1 MVKRFSILVLSAA
14 AAVIAGCAHNEVA
27 RINSRGDVVAQGT
40 GQLSFRSPGP
50 GLVSVYDVNDN
61 SVINSSSVDAGSVV
75 SINPVAGNI
84 TVTDATRA
92 GTQIVNTGVAKSHRY
107 EVWFIPQKQVEEGAL
122 RQLPPATTTT
132 PATTNGQ

>member
-1 MVKRFSILVLSAA
+1 MNMLKTLSILLLSAA
-14 AAVIAGCAHNEVA
+14 LIGCAHSNEP
-27 RINSRGDVVAQGT
+27 RIASRGDVVAQGT

-61 SVINSSSVDAGSVV
+61 SVINSSAVDADSVV

-92 GTQIVNTGVAKSHRY
+92 GTQIVHTGVNRSHRY
-107 EVWFIPQKQVEEGAL
+107 EVWFIPQRQVEEGVL
-122 RQLPPATTTT
+122 RRPPATEMA
-132 PATTNGQ
+132 PTNGQLNQ